1 MTEGYEKI
9 FCPMQLIFETY
20 KNLANI
26 GTGKYQKDSIQV
38 YECIGNSV
46 GKAIPFE
53 IKDDIL
59 MVRHKGKCL
68 LILNVEMFARVER
81 HNCMD
86 FNSDEDSS
94 FMITLGDEE

>member
-26 GTGKYQKDSIQV
+26 GTGKHQKDSIKV
-38 YECIGNSV
+38 YEFVGNSV

-68 LILNVEMFARVER
+68 LMLNVEMFARVER
-81 HNCMD
+81 YDPMD
-86 FNSDEDSS
+86 YPNSDEDSS
-94 FMITLGDEE
+94 FTITL